1 MDAIALTAA
10 ARQVLSQSLGILCIK
25 LQSVGRIGYLIMIT
39 KEHKEFQERMRLVLA
54 AFAQELPHRISEI
67 ESLWHKLQLE
77 WDSKALQEM
86 HRSVHHLVSNGK
98 TFGYP
103 ELSMEARALETILKS
118 MMQITVPVDSSQS
131 SRILQQIDA
140 LKRIS
145 TEQESKQTKDA
156 AAPVHDENALLQN
169 AQTSSLIFVVEA
181 DAEAAQ
187 ELALQL
193 RYYGYEVEVFNHL
206 DKFRTAVQHRPD
218 AIILMDVEFPED
230 EMGGILVMEQIQK
243 ELAQPARVIFISTHD
258 AMAYR
263 LGAVRAGGVAY
274 FTKPINSTELI
285 DQLDLITASQ
295 IQEPFRV
302 LIVDDSQ
309 TILAY
314 HATILEQAG
323 MLVKTVAEPLKLL
336 GALNDFNPDLILMD
350 LYMPGCHG
358 VELARVIRQ
367 IDGFL
372 STPVVYLS
380 SENDF
385 NTQAEAMS
393 LCGDDF
399 LVKPIGA
406 GHLVSAVTTRATR
419 ARFLRSLMIHDGLTG
434 LLNHT
439 AIKEEL
445 AREVIRSSRLSSPL
459 SLAMVDIDFF
469 KKVNDTYGHAA
480 GDRVLKSLARLLKQR
495 LRETDIVGR
504 YGGEEF
510 AVIMNDTDAASA
522 AKVIDEIRTVFS
534 RLLHLSH
541 DEEFSVNFSCGIA
554 DLAHFSDAVSL
565 SEAAD
570 KALYQAKQ
578 RGRNKVVVNSG
589 D

>member
-1 MDAIALTAA
+1 
-10 ARQVLSQSLGILCIK
+10 
-25 LQSVGRIGYLIMIT
+25 MIT
-39 KEHKEFQERMRLVLA
+39 KEHKEFQERMRSLLA
-54 AFAQELPHRISEI
+54 AFAQELPQRIGEI
-67 ESLWHKLQLE
+67 ESLWSRLRAG
-77 WDSKALQEM
+77 WDTKALQEM

-103 ELSMEARALETILKS
+103 ELSVEARALEQILKR
-118 MMQITVPVDSSQS
+118 MLVETIPADDALANH
-131 SRILQQIDA
+131 ILQQIDA
-140 LKRIS
+140 LKRFS
-145 TEQESKQTKDA
+145 NEQSSSSADNA
-156 AAPVHDENALLQN
+156 AVTHDENTFLPDAPASN
-169 AQTSSLIFVVEA
+169 LIFVVEA
-181 DAEAAQ
+181 DIEAAQ

-206 DKFRTAVQHRPD
+206 DKFRAAIQQRPH
-218 AIILMDVEFPED
+218 AIILMDIEFPED
-230 EMGGILVMEQIQK
+230 EMGGILIMEQIQK
-243 ELAQPARVIFISTHD
+243 ELVCPARVIFISTHD
-258 AMAYR
+258 DMAYR
-263 LGAVRAGGVAY
+263 LGAVRTGGVAY
-274 FTKPINSTELI
+274 FTKPINSSELI

-295 IQEPFRV
+295 IQDPFRV
-302 LIVDDSQ
+302 LIVDDSP
-309 TILAY
+309 TILSY

-323 MLVKTVAEPLKLL
+323 MLVKTVAEPMNLL
-336 GALNDFNPDLILMD
+336 RALNDFNPDLILMD
-350 LYMPGCHG
+350 LYMPGCNG

-372 STPVVYLS
+372 STPIVYLS

-399 LVKPIGA
+399 LVKPIDA
-406 GHLVSAVTTRATR
+406 AHLVSAVTMRATR

-445 AREVIRSSRLSSPL
+445 AREVIRSSRLNSPL

-541 DEEFSVNFSCGIA
+541 DKEFSVNFSCGIA

-578 RGRNKVVVNSG
+578 RGRTCRNCPRRTNRRSPA
-589 D
+589 

>member
-1 MDAIALTAA
+1 
-10 ARQVLSQSLGILCIK
+10 
-25 LQSVGRIGYLIMIT
+25 MIT

-67 ESLWHKLQLE
+67 ESLWQKLRSE

-103 ELSMEARALETILKS
+103 ELSVEARALEKILKS
-118 MMQITVPVDSSQS
+118 MLQVTTPVDDSQS

-145 TEQESKQTKDA
+145 IEQESKQAQDA
-156 AAPVHDENALLQN
+156 AATVHDENALLPN
-169 AQTSSLIFVVEA
+169 AQTSSLIYVVEA

-206 DKFRTAVQHRPD
+206 DKFRAAVQHRPD

-323 MLVKTVAEPLKLL
+323 MLVKTVGEPLKLL

-350 LYMPGCHG
+350 LYMPGCNG

-372 STPVVYLS
+372 STPIVYLS

-419 ARFLRSLMIHDGLTG
+419 ARFLRSMMIHDGLTG

-578 RGRNKVVVNSG
+578 RGRNKVIVNAG

>member
-1 MDAIALTAA
+1 
-10 ARQVLSQSLGILCIK
+10 
-25 LQSVGRIGYLIMIT
+25 MIT
-39 KEHKEFQERMRLVLA
+39 KEHKEFQDRMRSLLA
-54 AFAQELPHRISEI
+54 AFAQELPQRIGEI
-67 ESLWHKLQLE
+67 ESLWSRLRAE
-77 WDSKALQEM
+77 WDTKALQEM

-103 ELSMEARALETILKS
+103 ELSAEARVLEQTLKHMLMETIAADDVLAN
-118 MMQITVPVDSSQS
+118 
-131 SRILQQIDA
+131 RILQQIDA
-140 LKRIS
+140 LKRVSNEQAS
-145 TEQESKQTKDA
+145 TLANASLA
-156 AAPVHDENALLQN
+156 HDESTFLPDAPASN
-169 AQTSSLIFVVEA
+169 LIFVVEA
-181 DAEAAQ
+181 DTEAAQ

-206 DKFRTAVQHRPD
+206 DKFRAAIQHRPH

-230 EMGGILVMEQIQK
+230 EMGGILVMERIQK
-243 ELAQPARVIFISTHD
+243 ELARPARVIFISTHD
-258 AMAYR
+258 DMAYR

-274 FTKPINSTELI
+274 FTKPINSSELI

-295 IQEPFRV
+295 IQDPFRV
-302 LIVDDSQ
+302 LIVDDSP
-309 TILAY
+309 TILSY

-323 MLVKTVAEPLKLL
+323 MLVKAVAEPLKLL

-350 LYMPGCHG
+350 LYMPGCNG

-372 STPVVYLS
+372 STPIVYLS

-399 LVKPIGA
+399 LVKPIDA
-406 GHLVSAVTTRATR
+406 VHLVSAVTMRATR

-445 AREVIRSSRLSSPL
+445 AREVIRSSRLNSPL

>member
-1 MDAIALTAA
+1 
-10 ARQVLSQSLGILCIK
+10 
-25 LQSVGRIGYLIMIT
+25 
-39 KEHKEFQERMRLVLA
+39 
-54 AFAQELPHRISEI
+54 
-67 ESLWHKLQLE
+67 
-77 WDSKALQEM
+77 
-86 HRSVHHLVSNGK
+86 
-98 TFGYP
+98 
-103 ELSMEARALETILKS
+103 
-118 MMQITVPVDSSQS
+118 
-131 SRILQQIDA
+131 
-140 LKRIS
+140 
-145 TEQESKQTKDA
+145 
-156 AAPVHDENALLQN
+156 
-169 AQTSSLIFVVEA
+169 
-181 DAEAAQ
+181 
-187 ELALQL
+187 
-193 RYYGYEVEVFNHL
+193 
-206 DKFRTAVQHRPD
+206 
-218 AIILMDVEFPED
+218 
-230 EMGGILVMEQIQK
+230 
-243 ELAQPARVIFISTHD
+243 
-258 AMAYR
+258 
-263 LGAVRAGGVAY
+263 
-274 FTKPINSTELI
+274 
-285 DQLDLITASQ
+285 
-295 IQEPFRV
+295 

-323 MLVKTVAEPLKLL
+323 MLVKTVVEPLKLL

-350 LYMPGCHG
+350 LYMPGCNG

-372 STPVVYLS
+372 STPIVYLS

-445 AREVIRSSRLSSPL
+445 AREVIRSSRLNSPL

-480 GDRVLKSLARLLKQR
+480 GDHVLKSLARLLKQR

-554 DLAHFSDAVSL
+554 DLAHFPDAVRL

-578 RGRNKVVVNSG
+578 RGRNKVIVNAG

>member
-1 MDAIALTAA
+1 
-10 ARQVLSQSLGILCIK
+10 
-25 LQSVGRIGYLIMIT
+25 MIT

-67 ESLWHKLQLE
+67 ESLWQKLRSE

-103 ELSMEARALETILKS
+103 ELSTEARALEKILKS
-118 MMQITVPVDSSQS
+118 MLQVTVPLDDSQS

-145 TEQESKQTKDA
+145 IEQESKQTQDA
-156 AAPVHDENALLQN
+156 ASSIHDESALLPN
-169 AQTSSLIFVVEA
+169 GQTSSLIYVVEA

-206 DKFRTAVQHRPD
+206 DKFRAAVQHRPD

-243 ELAQPARVIFISTHD
+243 QLEQPARVIFISTHD
-258 AMAYR
+258 AMGYR

-314 HATILEQAG
+314 HSAILEQAG
-323 MLVKTVAEPLKLL
+323 MLVKTVVEPLKLL

-350 LYMPGCHG
+350 LYMPGCNG

-372 STPVVYLS
+372 STPIVYLS

-445 AREVIRSSRLSSPL
+445 TREVIRSSRLTSPL

-578 RGRNKVVVNSG
+578 RGRNKVIVNAG

>member
-1 MDAIALTAA
+1 
-10 ARQVLSQSLGILCIK
+10 
-25 LQSVGRIGYLIMIT
+25 MIT

-67 ESLWHKLQLE
+67 ESLWQKLRSE

-103 ELSMEARALETILKS
+103 ELSTEARALEKILKS
-118 MMQITVPVDSSQS
+118 MLQVTVPLDDSQS

-145 TEQESKQTKDA
+145 IEQESKQTQDA
-156 AAPVHDENALLQN
+156 ASSIHDESALLPN
-169 AQTSSLIFVVEA
+169 GQTSSLIYVVEA

-206 DKFRTAVQHRPD
+206 DKFRTAVQLRPD

-230 EMGGILVMEQIQK
+230 EMGGILIMEQIQK

-258 AMAYR
+258 AMGYR

-314 HATILEQAG
+314 HAAILEQAG
-323 MLVKTVAEPLKLL
+323 MLVKTVVEPLKLL

-350 LYMPGCHG
+350 LYMPGCNG

-372 STPVVYLS
+372 STPIVYLS

-445 AREVIRSSRLSSPL
+445 TREVIRSSRLTSPL

-554 DLAHFSDAVSL
+554 DLAHFSDAVSR

-570 KALYQAKQ
+570 KALYQAQQ
-578 RGRNKVVVNSG
+578 RGRNKVIVNAG

>member
-1 MDAIALTAA
+1 MH
-10 ARQVLSQSLGILCIK
+10 
-25 LQSVGRIGYLIMIT
+25 T
-39 KEHKEFQERMRLVLA
+39 KEHKEFQERMRLLLA
-54 AFAQELPHRISEI
+54 SFTQELPDRISEI
-67 ESLWHKLQLE
+67 EALWSKLQIE
-77 WDSKALQEM
+77 WDMKALQEL
-86 HRSVHHLVSNGK
+86 HRSVHNLVSNGK

-103 ELSMEARALETILKS
+103 ELSIEARALEQVLKSLMQSEVLVDTLQSAGILK
-118 MMQITVPVDSSQS
+118 QVIE
-131 SRILQQIDA
+131 

-145 TEQESKQTKDA
+145 TERAFAPEKGT
-156 AAPVHDENALLQN
+156 APVVAGENTLLPDPHASN
-169 AQTSSLIFVVEA
+169 LIFVVED

-206 DKFRTAVQHRPD
+206 DKFRTAVQHSPH

-230 EMGGILVMEQIQK
+230 KVGGIHFMEEIQK
-243 ELAQPARVIFISTHD
+243 DLIQPARVIFISVHD
-258 AMAYR
+258 GMAFR
-263 LGAVRAGGVAY
+263 LGAVRAGSVAY

-302 LIVDDSQ
+302 LIVDDSP
-309 TILAY
+309 TVLAY
-314 HATILEQAG
+314 HTAILEQAE
-323 MLVKTVAEPLKLL
+323 MIVKAVAEPMELL
-336 GALNDFNPDLILMD
+336 EVLSDFNPDLILMD
-350 LYMPGCHG
+350 LYMPDCNG
-358 VELARVIRQ
+358 VELAQVIRQ
-367 IDGFL
+367 MDDFL
-372 STPVVYLS
+372 STPIVYLAT
-380 SENDF
+380 ENDF
-385 NTQAEAMS
+385 NTQPEAMN
-393 LCGDDF
+393 LRGDDF
-399 LVKPIGA
+399 LVKPIDPA
-406 GHLVSAVTTRATR
+406 YLISAITSRVTRTRS
-419 ARFLRSLMIHDGLTG
+419 LRSLMIHDGLTG

-445 AREVIRSSRLSSPL
+445 AREVVRSSRLNTPL
-459 SLAMVDIDFF
+459 SFAMVDIDFF

-504 YGGEEF
+504 HGGEEF
-510 AVIMNDTDAASA
+510 AVIMNDTDATSA
-522 AKVIDEIRTVFS
+522 AKVIDEIRNVFS

-541 DEEFSVNFSCGIA
+541 DEEFFVNFSCGIA
-554 DLAHFSDAVSL
+554 DLKHFSDAASL

>member
-1 MDAIALTAA
+1 
-10 ARQVLSQSLGILCIK
+10 
-25 LQSVGRIGYLIMIT
+25 MIT

-67 ESLWHKLQLE
+67 ESLWQKLRSE

-103 ELSMEARALETILKS
+103 ELSTEARALEKILKS
-118 MMQITVPVDSSQS
+118 MLQVTVPLDDSQS

-145 TEQESKQTKDA
+145 IEQESKQTQDA
-156 AAPVHDENALLQN
+156 ASSIHDESALLPN
-169 AQTSSLIFVVEA
+169 GQTSSLIYVVEA

-206 DKFRTAVQHRPD
+206 DKFRAAVQHRPD

-243 ELAQPARVIFISTHD
+243 QLEQPARVIFISTHD
-258 AMAYR
+258 AMGYR

-314 HATILEQAG
+314 HSAILEQAG
-323 MLVKTVAEPLKLL
+323 MLVKTVVEPLKLL

-350 LYMPGCHG
+350 LYMPGCNG

-372 STPVVYLS
+372 STPIVYLS

-445 AREVIRSSRLSSPL
+445 TREVIRSSRLTSPL

-510 AVIMNDTDAASA
+510 AVIMHDTDAASA

-578 RGRNKVVVNSG
+578 RGRNKVIVNAG

>member
-1 MDAIALTAA
+1 
-10 ARQVLSQSLGILCIK
+10 
-25 LQSVGRIGYLIMIT
+25 MIT
-39 KEHKEFQERMRLVLA
+39 KEHKEFHERMRSLLA
-54 AFAQELPHRISEI
+54 AFAQELPQRISEI
-67 ESLWHKLQLE
+67 ESLWSKLQLD
-77 WDSKALQEM
+77 WDTKALQEM

-103 ELSMEARALETILKS
+103 ELSAEARALEQTLKRMLVETIPADDALAN
-118 MMQITVPVDSSQS
+118 
-131 SRILQQIDA
+131 RILQQVDA

-145 TEQESKQTKDA
+145 NEPESSPAKNA
-156 AAPVHDENALLQN
+156 ALVHDDSTFLPNAP
-169 AQTSSLIFVVEA
+169 SSNLIFVVEA
-181 DAEAAQ
+181 DIEAAQ

-206 DKFRTAVQHRPD
+206 DKFRAAVQHRPH
-218 AIILMDVEFPED
+218 AIILMDIEFPED
-230 EMGGILVMEQIQK
+230 EMGGILIMEQIQK
-243 ELAQPARVIFISTHD
+243 ELVCPARVIFISTHD
-258 AMAYR
+258 DMAYR

-302 LIVDDSQ
+302 MIVDDSQ

-323 MLVKTVAEPLKLL
+323 MLVKTVAEPMNLL
-336 GALNDFNPDLILMD
+336 QALNDFNPDLILMD
-350 LYMPGCHG
+350 LYMPSCNGI
-358 VELARVIRQ
+358 ELARIIGQ

-372 STPVVYLS
+372 STPIVYLS

-399 LVKPIGA
+399 LVKPIDA
-406 GHLVSAVTTRATR
+406 AHLVAAVTTRATR

-445 AREVIRSSRLSSPL
+445 AREVVRSNRLNSPL
-459 SLAMVDIDFF
+459 SFAMVDIDFF

-510 AVIMNDTDAASA
+510 AVIMTDTDATSA

-554 DLAHFSDAVSL
+554 DLAHFSDAVNL

>member
-1 MDAIALTAA
+1 
-10 ARQVLSQSLGILCIK
+10 
-25 LQSVGRIGYLIMIT
+25 MIT

-67 ESLWHKLQLE
+67 ESLWQKLRSE

-103 ELSMEARALETILKS
+103 ELSTEARALEKILKS
-118 MMQITVPVDSSQS
+118 MLQVTVPLDDSQS

-145 TEQESKQTKDA
+145 IEQESKQTQDA
-156 AAPVHDENALLQN
+156 ASSIHDESALLPNGQ
-169 AQTSSLIFVVEA
+169 ASSLIYVVEA
-181 DAEAAQ
+181 DTEAAQ

-206 DKFRTAVQHRPD
+206 DKFRTAVQLRPD

-230 EMGGILVMEQIQK
+230 EMGGILIMEQIQK
-243 ELAQPARVIFISTHD
+243 ELTQPARVIFISTHD
-258 AMAYR
+258 AMGYR

-314 HATILEQAG
+314 HAAILEQAG
-323 MLVKTVAEPLKLL
+323 MLVKTVVEPLKLL

-350 LYMPGCHG
+350 LYMPGCNG

-372 STPVVYLS
+372 STPIVYLS

-445 AREVIRSSRLSSPL
+445 AREVIRSSRLNSPL

-578 RGRNKVVVNSG
+578 RGRNKVIVNAG

>member
-1 MDAIALTAA
+1 
-10 ARQVLSQSLGILCIK
+10 
-25 LQSVGRIGYLIMIT
+25 MIT

-67 ESLWHKLQLE
+67 ESLWQKLRSE

-103 ELSMEARALETILKS
+103 ELSVEARALEKILKS
-118 MMQITVPVDSSQS
+118 MLQVTTPLDDSQS

-145 TEQESKQTKDA
+145 IEQESKQAQDA
-156 AAPVHDENALLQN
+156 AATVHDENALLPN
-169 AQTSSLIFVVEA
+169 AQTSSLIYVVEA

-206 DKFRTAVQHRPD
+206 DKFRAAVQHRPD

-258 AMAYR
+258 AMVYR

-323 MLVKTVAEPLKLL
+323 MLVKTVGEPLKLL

-350 LYMPGCHG
+350 LYMPGCNG

-372 STPVVYLS
+372 STPIVYLS

-554 DLAHFSDAVSL
+554 DLAHFPDAVRL

-578 RGRNKVVVNSG
+578 RGRNKVIVNAG

>member
-1 MDAIALTAA
+1 
-10 ARQVLSQSLGILCIK
+10 
-25 LQSVGRIGYLIMIT
+25 MIT
-39 KEHKEFQERMRLVLA
+39 KEHKEFQERMRLLLA
-54 AFAQELPHRISEI
+54 AFAQELPQRISEI
-67 ESLWHKLQLE
+67 AALWNKLRVE
-77 WDSKALQEM
+77 WDTKALQEM

-103 ELSMEARALETILKS
+103 ELSAEARALEQTLKRMLAETIPADDALA
-118 MMQITVPVDSSQS
+118 DH
-131 SRILQQIDA
+131 ILQQIDT
-140 LKRIS
+140 LKRVS
-145 TEQESKQTKDA
+145 NEQGSLA
-156 AAPVHDENALLQN
+156 AENASLKHDENALLPDAAACN
-169 AQTSSLIFVVEA
+169 LIFVVEA
-181 DAEAAQ
+181 DTEAAQ

-206 DKFRTAVQHRPD
+206 DKFRTAIQQRPH
-218 AIILMDVEFPED
+218 AIILMDIEFPED
-230 EMGGILVMEQIQK
+230 EMGGIAVMEQIQK
-243 ELAQPARVIFISTHD
+243 ELACPARVIFISTHD
-258 AMAYR
+258 DMAYR
-263 LGAVRAGGVAY
+263 LGAVRTGGVAY
-274 FTKPINSTELI
+274 FTKPINSSELI

-295 IQEPFRV
+295 IQDPFRV
-302 LIVDDSQ
+302 LIVDDSP
-309 TILAY
+309 TILSY

-350 LYMPGCHG
+350 LYMPGCNG

-372 STPVVYLS
+372 STPIVYLS

-399 LVKPIGA
+399 LVKPIDA
-406 GHLVSAVTTRATR
+406 AHLVSAVTMRATR

-445 AREVIRSSRLSSPL
+445 AREVIRSSRLNSPL

-541 DEEFSVNFSCGIA
+541 DKEFSVNFSRGIA
-554 DLAHFSDAVSL
+554 DLVS
-565 SEAAD
+565 
-570 KALYQAKQ
+570 
-578 RGRNKVVVNSG
+578 
-589 D
+589 

>member
-1 MDAIALTAA
+1 
-10 ARQVLSQSLGILCIK
+10 
-25 LQSVGRIGYLIMIT
+25 
-39 KEHKEFQERMRLVLA
+39 MRLVLA

-67 ESLWHKLQLE
+67 ESLWQKLRSE

-103 ELSMEARALETILKS
+103 ELSTEARALEKILKS
-118 MMQITVPVDSSQS
+118 MLQVTVPLDDSQS

-145 TEQESKQTKDA
+145 IAQESKQTEDA
-156 AAPVHDENALLQN
+156 ASQAHDENALLPN
-169 AQTSSLIFVVEA
+169 AQTSSLIYVVEA
-181 DAEAAQ
+181 DTEAAQ

-206 DKFRTAVQHRPD
+206 DKFRAAVQHRPD

-243 ELAQPARVIFISTHD
+243 QLEQPARVIFISTHD
-258 AMAYR
+258 AMGYR

-314 HATILEQAG
+314 HAAILEQAG
-323 MLVKTVAEPLKLL
+323 MLVKTVVEPLKLL

-350 LYMPGCHG
+350 LYMPGCNG

-372 STPVVYLS
+372 STPIVYLS

-445 AREVIRSSRLSSPL
+445 AREVIRSSRLNSPL

-578 RGRNKVVVNSG
+578 RGRNKVIVNAG

>member
-1 MDAIALTAA
+1 
-10 ARQVLSQSLGILCIK
+10 
-25 LQSVGRIGYLIMIT
+25 MIT

-67 ESLWHKLQLE
+67 ESLWQKLRSE

-103 ELSMEARALETILKS
+103 ELSIEARALEKILKS
-118 MMQITVPVDSSQS
+118 MLQVTAPLDDSQS

-145 TEQESKQTKDA
+145 IAQESKQTQDA
-156 AAPVHDENALLQN
+156 ALPVHDDNALLPN
-169 AQTSSLIFVVEA
+169 APTSSLIYVVEA

-206 DKFRTAVQHRPD
+206 DKFRAAVQHRPD

-323 MLVKTVAEPLKLL
+323 MLVKAVAEPLKLL

-350 LYMPGCHG
+350 LYMPGCNG

-372 STPVVYLS
+372 STPIVYLS

-445 AREVIRSSRLSSPL
+445 AREVIRSSRLNSPL

-578 RGRNKVVVNSG
+578 RGRNKVIVNAG

>member
-1 MDAIALTAA
+1 M
-10 ARQVLSQSLGILCIK
+10 RSL
-25 LQSVGRIGYLIMIT
+25 
-39 KEHKEFQERMRLVLA
+39 LA
-54 AFAQELPHRISEI
+54 SFAQELPDRIDEI
-67 ESLWHKLQLE
+67 ETLWNKLQTE
-77 WDSKALQEM
+77 WDSKALQEL
-86 HRSVHHLVSNGK
+86 HRSVHNLVGNGK

-103 ELSMEARALETILKS
+103 QLSIEARALEQVLKS
-118 MMQITVPVDSSQS
+118 LMHKEVAIDTLQS
-131 SRILQQIDA
+131 ARILQQVLE

-145 TEQESKQTKDA
+145 AEQA
-156 AAPVHDENALLQN
+156 AASSKNTIAGGTDEHALPPN
-169 AQTSSLIFVVEA
+169 PHVSNLIFVVE
-181 DAEAAQ
+181 DDVEAAQ

-206 DKFRTAVQHRPD
+206 DKFRAAVQHKPH

-230 EMGGILVMEQIQK
+230 EMGGIQIMEEIQQN
-243 ELAQPARVIFISTHD
+243 LICPARVIFISAHD
-258 AMAYR
+258 EMAFR
-263 LGAVRAGGVAY
+263 LGAVRAGSVAY

-302 LIVDDSQ
+302 LIVDDSPMV
-309 TILAY
+309 LAY
-314 HATILEQAG
+314 HTAILEQAEVT
-323 MLVKTVAEPLKLL
+323 VKAISEPMQLL
-336 GALNDFNPDLILMD
+336 EVLSDFNPDLILMD
-350 LYMPGCHG
+350 LYMPECSGI
-358 VELARVIRQ
+358 ELAKVIRQ
-367 IDGFL
+367 TDGFL
-372 STPVVYLS
+372 NTPIVYLS
-380 SENDF
+380 TENDF
-385 NTQAEAMS
+385 NTQPEA
-393 LCGDDF
+393 LNLRGDDF
-399 LVKPIGA
+399 LVKPIDPA
-406 GHLVSAVTTRATR
+406 HLVSAITSRVTR
-419 ARFLRSLMIHDGLTG
+419 ARSLRSLMIHDGLTG

-445 AREVIRSSRLSSPL
+445 AREVVRSGRLSTPL

-510 AVIMNDTDAASA
+510 AVIMNDTDATSA

-541 DEEFSVNFSCGIA
+541 DEEFYVNFSCGIA
-554 DLAHFSDAVSL
+554 DLAHFSDAASI

>member
-1 MDAIALTAA
+1 
-10 ARQVLSQSLGILCIK
+10 
-25 LQSVGRIGYLIMIT
+25 MIT
-39 KEHKEFQERMRLVLA
+39 KEHKEFQERMRSLLA
-54 AFAQELPHRISEI
+54 AFAQELPQRIGEI
-67 ESLWHKLQLE
+67 ESLWSRLRAG
-77 WDSKALQEM
+77 WDTKALQEM

-103 ELSMEARALETILKS
+103 ELSVEARALEQILKR
-118 MMQITVPVDSSQS
+118 MLVETIPADDALANH
-131 SRILQQIDA
+131 ILQQIDA
-140 LKRIS
+140 LKRFS
-145 TEQESKQTKDA
+145 NEHSSSSADNA
-156 AAPVHDENALLQN
+156 AVTHDENTFLPDAPASN
-169 AQTSSLIFVVEA
+169 LIFVVEA
-181 DAEAAQ
+181 DIEAAQ

-206 DKFRTAVQHRPD
+206 DKFRAAIQQRPH
-218 AIILMDVEFPED
+218 AIVLMDIEFPED
-230 EMGGILVMEQIQK
+230 EMGGILIMEQIQK
-243 ELAQPARVIFISTHD
+243 ELVCPARVIFISTHD
-258 AMAYR
+258 DMAYR
-263 LGAVRAGGVAY
+263 LGAVRTGGVAY
-274 FTKPINSTELI
+274 FTKPINSSELI

-295 IQEPFRV
+295 IQDPFRV
-302 LIVDDSQ
+302 LIVDDSP
-309 TILAY
+309 TILSY

-323 MLVKTVAEPLKLL
+323 MLVKTVAEPMNLL
-336 GALNDFNPDLILMD
+336 RALNDFNPDLILMD
-350 LYMPGCHG
+350 LYMPGCNG

-372 STPVVYLS
+372 STQIVYLS

-399 LVKPIGA
+399 LVKPIDA
-406 GHLVSAVTTRATR
+406 AHLVSAVTMRATR

-445 AREVIRSSRLSSPL
+445 AREVIRSSRLNSPL